1 MVYNVFM
8 LSKETIMTTYTV
20 RMINFGLD
28 KGTFATV
35 QEAIDQAKQLGFEC
49 SIVVNEPGKQPL
61 QLCMV
66 KPY

>member
-1 MVYNVFM
+1 
-8 LSKETIMTTYTV
+8 MTTYTV